1 MEKPEIV
8 RKIID
13 KRGVYFNIR
22 ESRLDYM
29 FHRNLIDE
37 QQYIAGSRYRRLC
50 ETAQFGGRAASF
62 EPKVDNADTNSFESK
77 LGAIF
82 HLVAISRD
90 LGEFRTNI
98 LKLFCYENYSII
110 ELSNKLNLSKRKT
123 SNNIQDSLTELAIFF
138 GLIKQHNTIKGRGVK
153 KVEIKKIL
161 NVDSK

>member
-13 KRGVYFNIR
+13 KRGVNFNIR

-29 FHRNLIDE
+29 FHRGNIDE
-37 QQYIAGSRYRRLC
+37 HQYAAGSKYRRLC
-50 ETAQFGGRAASF
+50 EIAQFGGRAASF

-90 LGEFRTNI
+90 LGQDRINT
-98 LKLFCYENYSII
+98 LKLFCYENYSIV
-110 ELSNKLNLSKRKT
+110 ELCKKLNISKRKC
-123 SNNIQDSLTELAIFF
+123 SNKIQDSLTELAIFF

-161 NVDSK
+161 NVGSK

>member
-29 FHRNLIDE
+29 FHRNLSDE

-138 GLIKQHNTIKGRGVK
+138 GLIKQHNTIRGRGVK

>member
-13 KRGVYFNIR
+13 KRGVNFNIR

-29 FHRNLIDE
+29 FHRDLIDE
-37 QQYIAGSRYRRLC
+37 HQYTAGSKYRRLC
-50 ETAQFGGRAASF
+50 EVAQFGGRAASF
-62 EPKVDNADTNSFESK
+62 EPKVDNADTNSFDSK

-82 HLVAISRD
+82 YLVSISRD

-98 LKLFCYENYSII
+98 LKLFCYENYSIV
-110 ELSNKLNLSKRKT
+110 ELSKKLNLSNRRT
-123 SNNIQDSLTELAIFF
+123 SNNIQDCLTELAIYF

-153 KVEIKKIL
+153 KMEVKKIL
-161 NVDSK
+161 DVDSK

>member
-29 FHRNLIDE
+29 FHRGNISE
-37 QQYIAGSRYRRLC
+37 HQYVAGSKYRRLC
-50 ETAQFGGRAASF
+50 ETAQFGGRAASL

-82 HLVAISRD
+82 YLVAISRD
-90 LGEFRTNI
+90 LGNFRTNV
-98 LKLFCYENYSII
+98 LKLFCYENYSIK
-110 ELSNKLNLSKRKT
+110 ELCKKLNLSNRKT
-123 SNNIQDSLTELAIFF
+123 SNSIQDSLTELAIFF

-153 KVEIKKIL
+153 KMEIKKIL
-161 NVDSK
+161 DVDSK

>member
-13 KRGVYFNIR
+13 KRGVNFNIR

-29 FHRNLIDE
+29 FHRGNISDH
-37 QQYIAGSRYRRLC
+37 QYNAGSKYRRLC
-50 ETAQFGGRAASF
+50 EIAQFGGRAASF
-62 EPKVDNADTNSFESK
+62 EPKVDNADTNSFDNK

-82 HLVAISRD
+82 SLVAIARD
-90 LGEFRTNI
+90 LGEYRVKF
-98 LKLFCYENYSII
+98 LKLFCYENYSIKEI
-110 ELSNKLNLSKRKT
+110 SNKEHLSNRKT
-123 SNNIQDSLTELAIFF
+123 SNAIQDCLSELAIFF
-138 GLIKQHNTIKGRGVK
+138 GLIKQHNTIRGKGVK

>member
-29 FHRNLIDE
+29 FHRGNISE
-37 QQYIAGSRYRRLC
+37 HQYTAGSKYRRLC
-50 ETAQFGGRAASF
+50 EVAQFGGRAASF
-62 EPKVDNADTNSFESK
+62 EPKVDNADTNSFDSK

-82 HLVAISRD
+82 YLVSISRD

-110 ELSNKLNLSKRKT
+110 ELSKKLNLSNRRT
-123 SNNIQDSLTELAIFF
+123 SNNIQDCLTELAIYF

-153 KVEIKKIL
+153 KMEIKKIL

>member
-13 KRGVYFNIR
+13 KRGVNFNIR

-29 FHRNLIDE
+29 FHRGNIDE
-37 QQYIAGSRYRRLC
+37 HQYASGSKYRRLC
-50 ETAQFGGRAASF
+50 EIAQFGGRAASF

-82 HLVAISRD
+82 HLVAVARD
-90 LGEFRTNI
+90 LGSFRTNV
-98 LKLFCYENYSII
+98 LKLFCYENYSIT
-110 ELSNKLNLSKRKT
+110 ELCKKLHLTNRKA
-123 SNNIQDSLTELAIFF
+123 SFAVQDSLTELAIFF
-138 GLIKQHNTIKGRGVK
+138 GLIKQHNTIRGRGVK

-161 NVDSK
+161 DVDSK